1 MARAAHQ
8 MDVIPLRPPK
18 AAWRK
23 CVLMVLTAV
32 FGLFLLAPAAHAAAL
47 DEIFSKAD
55 PLSTKTVD
63 HTPWD
68 RLLAAY
74 IRPGPDDVNLFTYGA
89 VSAQDKTALKS
100 YISALEGVKVSS
112 LARPEQL
119 AYWINLY
126 NAVTIDVVLDNYP
139 VTSIREIKSGV
150 FSSGPWSK
158 EQVTVDGHELS
169 LDDIEHE
176 ILRPIWQTRLI
187 HYGVNCASIGCPN
200 LAPRAYT
207 GKNAQAQLEQGA
219 ADYINSPRGV
229 RIDDGRIVASKLFKW
244 YDDDFGSE
252 ADLIAHLKKYA
263 KPGLRA
269 KLEGRTEI
277 YDYDYDWTLNAPR

>member
-1 MARAAHQ
+1 MAAC
-8 MDVIPLRPPK
+8 
-18 AAWRK
+18 RK
-23 CVLMVLTAV
+23 PVLMALMAV
-32 FGLFLLAPAAHAAAL
+32 FGLFLLAPAAHATAL
-47 DEIFSKAD
+47 DEVFSKAD
-55 PLSTKTVD
+55 PASTIMVD
-63 HTPWD
+63 HAAWD
-68 RLLAAY
+68 RLLTAY
-74 IRPGPDDVNLFTYGA
+74 IRTGPDNVNLFSYGA
-89 VSAQDKTALKS
+89 VSTQDKKTLKS
-100 YISALEGVKVSS
+100 YISALAAVKVST
-112 LARPEQL
+112 LARPAQL

-139 VTSIREIKSGV
+139 VKSIRKIKSGV

-158 EQVTVDGHELS
+158 VLVTVEGHELS

-176 ILRPIWQTRLI
+176 ILRPIWQTKLI

-200 LAPRAYT
+200 LAAKAYT
-207 GKNAQAQLEQGA
+207 ARNARALLEQGA

-229 RIDDGRIVASKLFKW
+229 RIDNGRIVASKLFKW

-269 KLEGRTEI
+269 KLEGKTEI
-277 YDYDYDWTLNAPR
+277 HDYEYDWTLNAPR